1 MKLVTSQSRIC
12 TYIFNLKPKPP
23 ETTQFRYTQAHTSLQ
38 CENQNPIFVW
48 PNAREIHTG
57 QFYTGKKLEQKLNRN
72 LKKRKQKK
80 NEPKFNPMPH
90 TERTFDTFNG
100 FDVLYNVQC
109 SGTLRAL
116 GHSLL
121 V

>member
-1 MKLVTSQSRIC
+1 M
-12 TYIFNLKPKPP
+12 
-23 ETTQFRYTQAHTSLQ
+23 
-38 CENQNPIFVW
+38 
-48 PNAREIHTG
+48 
-57 QFYTGKKLEQKLNRN
+57 EQKLNRN

-116 GHSLL
+116 GHIVGLTAAAS
-121 V
+121 VASVAAVYV